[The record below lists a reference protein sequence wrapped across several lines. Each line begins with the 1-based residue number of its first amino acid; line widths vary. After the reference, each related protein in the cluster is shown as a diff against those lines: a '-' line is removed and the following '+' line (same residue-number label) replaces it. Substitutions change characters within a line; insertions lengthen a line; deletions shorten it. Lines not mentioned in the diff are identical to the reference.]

1 MNEVCENCGLPADA
15 VSGLGYK
22 LTVEV
27 KPENTFQRASRRTV
41 WCHDRE
47 CAVQTLAIARFG
59 LPTCRWPI
67 TLAQFRSLPE
77 VQELISRS
85 ECTETIAGT
94 RINTGAPEALNEKV
108 GLPHQPPISVRLDG
122 PKTCEQAE
130 ARFPC
135 RKGGRPKKWNSEAQR
150 LRAYRDRPHSRSW
163 IKCQ

>member
-1 MNEVCENCGLPADA
+1 MNEVCENCGLPAWA
-15 VSGLGYK
+15 VGTGYRV
-22 LTVEV
+22 TIEV
-27 KPENTFQRASRRTV
+27 KAEKFKRASKRTV

-47 CAVQTLAIARFG
+47 CALQTLAIARYG

-108 GLPHQPPISVRLDG
+108 DLPHQPPISVRLEG

-130 ARFPC
+130 ARFPR

-150 LRAYRDRPHSRSW
+150 LRAYRDRPHSRSLR
-163 IKCQ
+163 KCQ